1 VTASLKLTFAAT
13 LAALACTAGHA
24 QSIERMKM
32 TDNDLSCQQIYGEIA
47 QMDGVIARA
56 TQPAAPAAAAPA
68 DPNAQPGV
76 GAAVVGAVAQ
86 QALNNAGSRSG
97 FGGFGGGFGGGLGG
111 LFGQIAQAATQQQA
125 QPVAAPQKIF
135 PGFMMFFGSSAR
147 LMVRIMSTAPAP
159 ASVTRKPILCRPT
172 PCSPVQVPPSRQGAR
187 HQLVVQLRPWCALFG
202 LSGSSR

>member
-1 VTASLKLTFAAT
+1 MTASFKLTFAAT

-24 QSIERMKM
+24 QTIERMKM

-56 TQPAAPAAAAPA
+56 TQPAVPAAAAPA

-125 QPVAAPQKIF
+125 QPAAAPQPPQPSPEQVALGQQAQGRKDHLTQLF
-135 PGFMMFFGSSAR
+135 LSKGCK
-147 LMVRIMSTAPAP
+147 MSD
-159 ASVTRKPILCRPT
+159 
-172 PCSPVQVPPSRQGAR
+172 VQK
-187 HQLVVQLRPWCALFG
+187 
-202 LSGSSR
+202 

>member
-1 VTASLKLTFAAT
+1 MTASLKLTFAAT

-76 GAAVVGAVAQ
+76 GAVGSLPSSA
-86 QALNNAGSRSG
+86 
-97 FGGFGGGFGGGLGG
+97 
-111 LFGQIAQAATQQQA
+111 AATSA
-125 QPVAAPQKIF
+125 TRRDARGRWRTAARR
-135 PGFMMFFGSSAR
+135 AR
-147 LMVRIMSTAPAP
+147 
-159 ASVTRKPILCRPT
+159 RP
-172 PCSPVQVPPSRQGAR
+172 RA
-187 HQLVVQLRPWCALFG
+187 
-202 LSGSSR
+202 